1 MAISEETINEI
12 KERAGIVAVVSEY
25 VDLKSAGQ
33 NFKGLCPFHSEKTPS
48 FTVSPSKGIFH
59 CFGCGVGGNVFHF
72 LMKFKG
78 ISFPDAVKLL
88 GEKVGVP
95 VESAYPGDER
105 ARNRTETLYRIN
117 SAASAFFEKYLYSEG
132 GVHALNYLL
141 ARRLSA
147 SILREFHIGYSP
159 GVWDALLSH
168 LYPRGFSVEDI
179 EETGLIVKR
188 KSGQGHYD
196 RFRNRV
202 MFPIFDNIG
211 RCIGFGGRTLEAD
224 KPEIPKY
231 INSNENLLYHKGRFL
246 FGFTNAQEAI
256 RKEDGVIIVEGYV
269 DVLRMHQEGLKNTIA
284 PLGTALTED
293 QVSLISRY
301 TKNVYLAFDSD
312 EAGAKAAVRSAT
324 LMQKKGIDPSVVR
337 LPAGRDPGDFFDEYS
352 VQDFKLLLAD
362 AVPGIPY
369 VVSAFTG
376 TKKKYTA
383 NEKIVILTQLTDYY
397 NTISDDI
404 LKLSLLDTLSGTLE
418 IQKAVLEREFA
429 KLAQKRRDYGPPPA
443 AERKRSDV
451 SHELRLLLLILG
463 NPTLTSL
470 VKGRLDETY
479 FRGKWTKHLWD
490 SIIRAEEHG
499 NWDSATVFDY
509 IDHER
514 FVQYLSGRLM
524 DETLHNNPKEQVIDI
539 VAGLKERRL
548 RERLGRINQKLRKAE
563 LENDDSEVSR
573 LIVEK
578 QACTNEVEKVRLLRA
593 QKSRL

>member
-1 MAISEETINEI
+1 MTISEETINEI

-25 VDLKSAGQ
+25 VDLKSAGK

-78 ISFPDAVKLL
+78 IPFPDAVRLL
-88 GEKVGVP
+88 GERVGVA
-95 VESAYPGDER
+95 VEGAHPGDER
-105 ARNRTETLYRIN
+105 ARNRSDTLYRIN
-117 SAASAFFEKYLYSEG
+117 SAAAAFFEKCLHSEG
-132 GVHALNYLL
+132 GARALNYLL
-141 ARRLSA
+141 ARKLST
-147 SILREFHIGYSP
+147 STLREFRMGFSP
-159 GVWDALLSH
+159 EAWDALLSH
-168 LYPRGFSVEDI
+168 LRSGGFTIEDI
-179 EETGLIVKR
+179 EATGLIVKR

-231 INSNENLLYHKGRFL
+231 INSNENLLYHKGKYL
-246 FGFTNAQEAI
+246 FGFTNAQETI
-256 RKEDGVIIVEGYV
+256 RKEDRVIIVEGYV
-269 DVLRMHQEGLKNTIA
+269 DVVRMHQEGLKNTIA

-293 QVSLISRY
+293 QVSLITRY
-301 TKNVYLAFDSD
+301 TKNVFLAFDSD
-312 EAGAKAAVRSAT
+312 DAGAKAAVRSAT

-337 LPAGRDPGDFFDEYS
+337 LPAGKDPGDFFDEYS
-352 VQDFKLLLAD
+352 PDDFKLLMED
-362 AVPGIPY
+362 AVPGIAY
-369 VVSAFTG
+369 VVGAFTG
-376 TKKKYTA
+376 TKKVHTA
-383 NEKIVILTQLTDYY
+383 NEKIVILTQLTEYY

-404 LKLSLLDTLSGTLE
+404 LKLSFIDTLSEALD

-429 KLAQKRRDYGPPPA
+429 KLAQRRRDPGPPPVT
-443 AERKRSDV
+443 EKKKSGV
-451 SHELRLLLLILG
+451 SHELHLLLLILG
-463 NPTLTSL
+463 NPSLMGL
-470 VKGRLDETY
+470 VKGRLDERY
-479 FRGKWTKHLWD
+479 FRGKWTRLLWD
-490 SIIRAEEHG
+490 SIMRADEHG

-509 IDHER
+509 VNHER

-524 DETLHNNPKEQVIDI
+524 DETLGKNPREQAIDI
-539 VAGLKERRL
+539 VAGLKERNL
-548 RERLGRINQKLRKAE
+548 RGRLGRINQKLRKAE

-578 QACTNEVEKVRLLRA
+578 QACNNEMEKVRLLRA

>member
-1 MAISEETINEI
+1 MTISEETINEI
-12 KERAGIVAVVSEY
+12 KERAGIVAVVSEF
-25 VDLKSAGQ
+25 VELKSAGQ

-78 ISFPDAVKLL
+78 ISFPDAVRLL
-88 GEKVGVP
+88 GERVGVP

-105 ARNRTETLYRIN
+105 ARNRSETLYRIN
-117 SAASAFFEKYLYSEG
+117 SAAAAFFEKCLYSEG
-132 GVHALNYLL
+132 GAQALNYLL
-141 ARRLSA
+141 GRKLST
-147 SILREFHIGYSP
+147 STLREFRIGYSP
-159 GVWDALLSH
+159 GAWDALLSH
-168 LYPRGFSVEDI
+168 LRLGGFSIEDI

-188 KSGQGHYD
+188 KSGQGQYD

-224 KPEIPKY
+224 KAEIPKY
-231 INSNENLLYHKGRFL
+231 INSNENLLYHKGKYL

-256 RKEDGVIIVEGYV
+256 RKEDRAIIVEGYV

-293 QVSLISRY
+293 QVSLLTRY
-301 TKNVYLAFDSD
+301 TKNVYLVFDSD
-312 EAGAKAAVRSAT
+312 DAGAKAAVRSAT

-352 VQDFKLLLAD
+352 PEDFKLLLED
-362 AVPGIPY
+362 AVPGIAY
-369 VVSAFTG
+369 VVGAFTG
-376 TKKKYTA
+376 TKKKHTA

-404 LKLSLLDTLSGTLE
+404 LKLSFLDTLSEALD
-418 IQKAVLEREFA
+418 IQKTVLEREFA
-429 KLAQKRRDYGPPPA
+429 KLAQKRRESVSLPV
-443 AERKRSDV
+443 AERKKNDV
-451 SHELRLLLLILG
+451 SHELHLLLLILG
-463 NPTLTSL
+463 NPSLTSL
-470 VKGRLDETY
+470 VKGRLDERY
-479 FRGKWTKHLWD
+479 FRGKWTRLLWD
-490 SIIRAEEHG
+490 SISRAEERG

-524 DETLHNNPKEQVIDI
+524 DETLHKNPKEQVIDL
-539 VAGLKERRL
+539 VAGLKERNLRGRL
-548 RERLGRINQKLRKAE
+548 SRINQDLRKAE
-563 LENDDSEVSR
+563 LENDDSEMAR

-578 QACTNEVEKVRLLRA
+578 QACNNELEKMRLLRT